1 MGERELEAVRS
12 FLSLNL
18 YEARALLALL
28 RGAREAGEV
37 SRIAGIPRQRVYD
50 VLRSL
55 KAKGYAYEAEDG
67 YRAYPPEVIV
77 AKRVAEAR
85 EEYRRVV
92 ERISRSRD
100 EVTQILERI
109 SRPEAPSTPSYQILE
124 DLPEVVAAFIASL
137 RGAGEVFM
145 LIRKA
150 LRFREAFREALLSL
164 SSRPRIRAVVTCSE
178 HLDESELRLAEE
190 LGIGVKRAW
199 GVALDLLVSDTGYL
213 LIGFP
218 KGGWPSKPLVVLVRD
233 VEAARAAL
241 EELGDFYEELR
252 GGC

>member
-1 MGERELEAVRS
+1 MEEREVEAIRS

-18 YEARALLALL
+18 YEARALIALL
-28 RGAREAGEV
+28 KGAREAREV
-37 SRIAGIPRQRVYD
+37 SRIGGIPRQRVYD

-77 AKRVAEAR
+77 DRRVAEVR
-85 EEYRRVV
+85 EEYRRSV
-92 ERISRSRD
+92 ERIMRERA
-100 EVTQILERI
+100 EVAQILERI
-109 SRPEAPSTPSYQILE
+109 SKPGSATAPSYQVME
-124 DLPEVVAAFIASL
+124 ELPEVLSAFIASI
-137 RGAGEVFM
+137 RGAREAFM

-150 LRFREAFREALLSL
+150 LRFREAFREALISIDP
-164 SSRPRIRAVVTCSE
+164 RPRIRSVVSCSE
-178 HLDESELRLAEE
+178 RLDEEELRLAEE

-218 KGGWPSKPLVVLVRD
+218 KAGWPPRPLVILVRD
-233 VEAARAAL
+233 AEAARAAL
-241 EELGDFYEELR
+241 EELGEFYDELR